1 MNKAELVEVLSAEYD
16 GNKAEAAKALDAVLR
31 SITYQLATG
40 GNVILAGFGIFEA
53 VARPARTVRDP
64 ETGRQRRIKS
74 PATPHFRAGAELKAY
89 TSGVKKPT
97 KPYPSPT
104 PSRRAAAARIARLI
118 DDRGAANLARHVI
131 EFDPKEPAQYL
142 FSAPPS
148 SEQAVTLAARAEPP
162 TIPWPAG
169 LAPRAVRPDSR
180 PTTTAP
186 LPRADVLIVTSQLA
200 DAHALAD
207 VLTPGWAFNRWYR
220 YRNNWRNLKRSVQA
234 EAPSVVRDQAGR
246 WAMTRVGD
254 VTAVLVKTDLHPCLD
269 GDPGPVQS
277 LLEQILDQVQPRLV
291 IGAGSAGG
299 LGPDVA
305 AGDVLVSRH
314 LRWHPVAHRGAQQDV
329 SSTATSTAKL
339 RPGQFVFAEQNL
351 LPDAREYLEVD
362 RERRLFVDTSR
373 HRTTVITTDFFTAA
387 ADRAELLPHVQ
398 SARGAEMGDAPLGL
412 ACSQRAEPIGWVSVR
427 TAFDA
432 QSDHSRRDEG
442 RREAAS
448 AYERLGYWASV
459 SSAIVCWSLLAP
471 PGSSPQHRQPS

>member
-40 GNVILAGFGIFEA
+40 GNVALAGFGIFEA

-104 PSRRAAAARIARLI
+104 PSRRAAAVRIARLI

-131 EFDPKEPAQYL
+131 EFDPKDPAQYL
-142 FSAPPS
+142 FSALPS
-148 SEQAVTLAARAEPP
+148 SEQAHSLAARADPP
-162 TIPWPAG
+162 TVPWPAG
-169 LAPRAVRPDSR
+169 LAPRPVRPEAR

-186 LPRADVLIVTSQLA
+186 LPRADVVIVTSQVA
-200 DAHALAD
+200 EAHALAD
-207 VLTPGWAFNRWYR
+207 VLTPGWAFSRWYR
-220 YRNNWRNLKRSVQA
+220 YRNNWRNLKKSVQA
-234 EAPSVVRDQAGR
+234 EAPGVVRDQAGR
-246 WAMTRVGD
+246 WAMTRIGD
-254 VTAVLVKTDLHPCLD
+254 LTAVLVKSDLHPCLD
-269 GDPGPVQS
+269 GDHGPVRS
-277 LLEQILDQVQPRLV
+277 LLEQILDQVQPRLAL
-291 IGAGSAGG
+291 GAGSAGG

-314 LRWHPVAHRGAQQDV
+314 LRWHPVAHSDAHPDINSTV
-329 SSTATSTAKL
+329 TSSAKL
-339 RPGQFVFAEQNL
+339 RLGDFVVAEQSL

-362 RERRLFVDTSR
+362 RDRRLFVDTSR
-373 HRTTVITTDFFTAA
+373 NRTTVITTDFFPSA
-387 ADRAELLPHVQ
+387 ADRADLLPHLR
-398 SARGAEMGDAPLGL
+398 SARGVEMGDAAL
-412 ACSQRAEPIGWVSVR
+412 ALVCAQRAEPIGWVSVR

-432 QSDHSRRDEG
+432 QTDQSRRDEG

-459 SSAIVCWSLLAP
+459 SSAIACWSLLVPA
-471 PGSSPQHRQPS
+471 GSSTRSQP